1 MCLHFIEIKIDPVDT
16 PYLYAFNKKPD
27 LEKSGLHPCYENRN
41 VISIKDDANLK
52 LALMRLHD
60 ERHTFE

>member
-1 MCLHFIEIKIDPVDT
+1 MIYFLIQYRKE
-16 PYLYAFNKKPD
+16 KPD

-52 LALMRLHD
+52 GCLIHVHD
-60 ERHTFE
+60 QRHPLK

>member
-1 MCLHFIEIKIDPVDT
+1 MRKLIQQRKKPPD
-16 PYLYAFNKKPD
+16 YSNKKPD

-52 LALMRLHD
+52 GDKMYTHD
-60 ERHTFE
+60 QRHLFK